1 MPENTTINITGRVLY
16 KHFTAEQWAQ
26 EPNCN
31 YIPRYSEIV
40 LYDPVEPNKIPLIK
54 IGDGITTVPN
64 LPFYQDTSVSD
75 WARKVAI
82 PSCIYSG
89 ETNPDEVEGLE
100 GQYDIWLDP
109 NGDSYAY
116 ELTPEDKE
124 EIA

>member
-40 LYDPVEPNKIPLIK
+40 LYDPVEPNIIPLIK

-64 LPFYQDTSVSD
+64 LPFYQDASVSD
-75 WARKVAI
+75 WAR
-82 PSCIYSG
+82 
-89 ETNPDEVEGLE
+89 
-100 GQYDIWLDP
+100 
-109 NGDSYAY
+109 
-116 ELTPEDKE
+116 
-124 EIA
+124 